1 VWHGEHLTPTPP
13 HSTPPYPLPPP
24 QDYETKHYLP
34 WLINST
40 FTDVHVSLPETLAR
54 LSVEA
59 GVTNFIH
66 LGALGSDPRGLS
78 AWARSKA
85 AGEEAVR
92 AVCPG
97 ATIVRPAD
105 VVGAEDRFLNL
116 FARMYGSFPR
126 VPLVNGGTARV
137 QPLYVQDL
145 AHAIHRIAISEDP
158 HVMLSQTYDLAGP
171 DEYTI
176 REVVEYVFE
185 AIRAETPEVLSLT
198 PAQADV
204 LGRVIGVLPFPLIER
219 DRFLRF
225 QVSAWFLLCALLCR
239 SLLCF
244 PLTLLTT
251 NTPNPF
257 FHPPH
262 PFYFSLMLC
271 WMRPPPPSASMI
283 WALRL
288 LPWRCPAL
296 TFSTGIAQAVT
307 LWRFPANKQ
316 SSVILLL

>member
-1 VWHGEHLTPTPP
+1 MT
-13 HSTPPYPLPPP
+13 
-24 QDYETKHYLP
+24 
-34 WLINST
+34 
-40 FTDVHVSLPETLAR
+40 LPETLAK

-59 GVTNFIH
+59 GATNFIH

-204 LGRVIGVLPFPLIER
+204 LGRAIGVLPFPLIER

-225 QVSAWFLLCALLCR
+225 QVSAYALRFALLVFAVM
-239 SLLCF
+239 STGLAHHHFTL
-244 PLTLLTT
+244 PLSS
-251 NTPNPF
+251 P
-257 FHPPH
+257 PPH
-262 PFYFSLMLC
+262 PF
-271 WMRPPPPSASMI
+271 
-283 WALRL
+283 
-288 LPWRCPAL
+288 
-296 TFSTGIAQAVT
+296 
-307 LWRFPANKQ
+307 
-316 SSVILLL
+316 